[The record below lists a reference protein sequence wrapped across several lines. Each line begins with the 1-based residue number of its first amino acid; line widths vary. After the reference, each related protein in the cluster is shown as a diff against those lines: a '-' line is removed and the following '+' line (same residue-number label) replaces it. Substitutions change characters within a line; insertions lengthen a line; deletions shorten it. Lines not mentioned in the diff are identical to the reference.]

1 MAIFCPLL
9 LLNKWL
15 TYNQLLWAIR
25 FVRGDTERWREKKKA
40 RFNKTESG
48 SFVGVLVMYK
58 PK

>member
-15 TYNQLLWAIR
+15 TNNLGLWAIR

-48 SFVGVLVMYK
+48 SFVGVLCIN
-58 PK
+58 